1 MNDTVR
7 KAERIYQEGLAL
19 MEYKYYANALS
30 CFEQAIDLT
39 PNFAQAWFQIGHCRS
54 ELVQREIENT
64 EEYLYTEDVFEGYQ
78 GTIEAYQKAIE
89 LQPDYADARN
99 SLAELFYDFGERQS
113 EGAEWPSHYMQAIE
127 WYEQA
132 AEVSGDWGTAYHQIG
147 QEYRYL
153 IESCEDDEIRDSI
166 DFDGTLGIAEKYI
179 KTYQQLIQIQPDD
192 ARAYYELGEA
202 YTIWIYPF
210 ITMEENYGD
219 ETSDEIEAMKQDK
232 HPQIQGVLKKAIK
245 VYRTAVRIKSDYGEA
260 YYQLAKACHR
270 VARFEEAIQ
279 AFKQAIVLDVKDY
292 FSTPHRNLA
301 EAYHG
306 LGKQNFVDGNY
317 IQAIECYHSAMMAD
331 SSYDGVHYDLAVAN
345 DEARR
350 YELALLWYERS
361 APSYTKIVKPNYEP
375 TMRWYRDIR
384 CSYHYLNLYY
394 RTGKVCHRLGRYQN
408 AVEAYEK
415 AIDLQ
420 IAIVDAY
427 NEACFE
433 VETKA
438 FNIEKENERQYFLQY
453 RMPEPPEYPEWWDHV
468 FGNKELACCHQ
479 PLPGPKNI
487 ETQTKILA

>member
-1 MNDTVR
+1 MNATAQR
-7 KAERIYQEGLAL
+7 AERIYQDGLAL
-19 MEYKYYANALS
+19 MRYRYYANALS
-30 CFEQAIDLT
+30 CFEQVVNLT
-39 PNFAQAWFQIGHCRS
+39 PHFAQAWFQIGHCRS
-54 ELVQREIENT
+54 ELVQREVKNT
-64 EEYLYTEDVFEGYQ
+64 DEYLYANEMSERYQ
-78 GTIEAYQKAIE
+78 GAIEAYQKVIE
-89 LQPDYADARN
+89 LQPDYADARS
-99 SLAELFYDFGERQS
+99 SLAELFFDFGESQS
-113 EGAEWPSHYMQAIE
+113 EESEYPSDYMRAIKWYKQAIE
-127 WYEQA
+127 LDH
-132 AEVSGDWGTAYHQIG
+132 DWVVAYHQIG
-147 QEYRYL
+147 ETYSLLMENFSDY
-153 IESCEDDEIRDSI
+153 EIGDQI
-166 DFDGTLGIAEKYI
+166 NFNGTLGIAEECI
-179 KTYQQLIQIQPDD
+179 ETYQQFIEVHPND
-192 ARAYYELGEA
+192 AGAYYELGKA
-202 YTIWIYPF
+202 YMRWIDPF

-232 HPQIQGVLKKAIK
+232 HPEIQGVLRSAIK
-245 VYRTAVRIKSDYGEA
+245 AYRTAVRIKPDYTTA
-260 YYQLAKACHR
+260 YYKLAEACQR
-270 VARFEEAIQ
+270 LGQFEEAIQ
-279 AFKQAIVLDVKDY
+279 AFKQAIVLNAKNY
-292 FSTPHRNLA
+292 SSTPHRNLA

-468 FGNKELACCHQ
+468 FENKELARCHQ
-479 PLPGPKNI
+479 PLLGPKNI
-487 ETQTKILA
+487 ETQLKILS